1 MTNIEVALPDAKPA
15 KRRREKFVPKPAPSS
30 PARLDNRL
38 GSVKRFDAIVS
49 RISEDLGNNLTTAQ
63 LEVVEAFAGVAL
75 SVQDQNARLLL
86 GQEVDLQKHAAA
98 ISMLTQLA
106 QFIGL
111 VRDQETTL
119 GEALLKVAS
128 APTKQAEA

>member
-1 MTNIEVALPDAKPA
+1 MVNIEVAEAKPA
-15 KRRREKFVPKPAPSS
+15 KRRREKFIPKPAPAS
-30 PARLDNRL
+30 PDRLDSRL
-38 GSVKRFDAIVS
+38 GAVKRFDAIVS
-49 RISEDLGNNLTTAQ
+49 SISEDLGNNLTTAQ

-75 SVQDQNARLLL
+75 SVRNQNARLLL
-86 GQEVDLQKHAAA
+86 GQEVDLTKHAAA

-128 APTKQAEA
+128 APTKQVEA